1 MILNIVVGTDY
12 KSALSGIVG
21 NFSKTTTLIG
31 KWEGYLEN
39 IWNTQLVKQGY
50 NKGGFNILGEISG
63 SLLEKWQK
71 NKQWLNDAISR
82 GDVIRITADP
92 TKVENL
98 IFNNL
103 TNINFKS
110 FNDVILYMK
119 SFSETSQQ
127 FNNLSFFGKEI
138 YTLINKNFIYDPVLK
153 IFKP

>member
-1 MILNIVVGTDY
+1 MIDFKYCCRHGLQIR
-12 KSALSGIVG
+12 A
-21 NFSKTTTLIG
+21 IG
-31 KWEGYLEN
+31 
-39 IWNTQLVKQGY
+39 
-50 NKGGFNILGEISG
+50 
-63 SLLEKWQK
+63 
-71 NKQWLNDAISR
+71 
-82 GDVIRITADP
+82 ITADP